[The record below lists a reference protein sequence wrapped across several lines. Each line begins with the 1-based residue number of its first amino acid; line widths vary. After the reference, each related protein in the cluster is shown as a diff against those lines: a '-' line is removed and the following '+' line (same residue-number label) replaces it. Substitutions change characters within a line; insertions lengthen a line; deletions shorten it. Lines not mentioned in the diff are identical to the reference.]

1 MEALKLLRHKKQA
14 GPRLPAYLSNG
25 LVGVRVNENPLRAGM
40 TLVSGFSGNRPF
52 RHIEAAAVAPYPVA
66 ADIALG
72 GVWMSDFPHRVRV
85 QSQEY
90 NIGAA
95 EITTRLVFSVD
106 GREAGI
112 HVLTFCDRDQPTV
125 VWQQISL
132 RLDSSCDVNLRSIVD
147 ARGVAGRATRH
158 SRDTRA
164 KTRRLTVRSYGKAL
178 VASPPVAS
186 HISRSSKRR
195 ANSSER
201 GAQ

>member
-90 NIGAA
+90 NIGAGS
-95 EITTRLVFSVD
+95 E
-106 GREAGI
+106 
-112 HVLTFCDRDQPTV
+112 
-125 VWQQISL
+125 
-132 RLDSSCDVNLRSIVD
+132 D
-147 ARGVAGRATRH
+147 ARPSFSLERELHRRILFFIEPGSLSEEAPR
-158 SRDTRA
+158 SR
-164 KTRRLTVRSYGKAL
+164 GIM
-178 VASPPVAS
+178 PP
-186 HISRSSKRR
+186 ISRCNGTRC
-195 ANSSER
+195 AP
-201 GAQ
+201 